1 VSEAIKAETLVDV
14 IGDRLRADILRGAIR
29 PGERIVVAEIER
41 RFQVSHIPIR
51 EALRRLEAEGLV
63 ESRPRRGTVA
73 TGLALDELAD
83 LYELRRLL
91 EGELAARAT
100 AKRTPAQ
107 LDQLLAAHAELELA
121 ETAPD
126 PEAAGFWTVHRE
138 FHWAIL
144 APAATPW
151 VRRVLDQLW
160 QGAERYVRLQLSAHF
175 ARVEESVAQHRGL
188 AEACRRGDPA
198 EVRRLLCEHLSSSED
213 SLREGY
219 LAMQDEP
226 TPVGQVL

>member
-1 VSEAIKAETLVDV
+1 
-14 IGDRLRADILRGAIR
+14 LRGAIR
-29 PGERIVVAEIER
+29 PGERIIVAELER
-41 RFQVSHIPIR
+41 RFAVSHIPIR

-63 ESRPRRGTVA
+63 ESRARRGTVA

-83 LYELRRLL
+83 LYDLRRLL

-100 AKRTPAQ
+100 AKRSAEE
-107 LDQLLAAHAELELA
+107 LDEVLATQRELERA

-126 PEAAGFWTVHRE
+126 PEAAGFWPAHRA

-175 ARVEESVAQHRGL
+175 DRVDESVSQHRGL
-188 AEACRRGDPA
+188 AEACERGNPS
-198 EVRRLLCEHLSSSED
+198 EVRRLLCDHLSTSETH
-213 SLREGY
+213 LREGY
-219 LAMQDEP
+219 LAMQEEQAS
-226 TPVGQVL
+226 VGQLH